1 MNFSLGKVVCAIN
14 KTLTARSHTQIA
26 AAAKAALSERTVRRI
41 DIGSLTTEVTAK
53 RYCPINGAH
62 YYKPAAGTWGQH
74 LAWWLNTDRRPIG
87 NDRWM
92 N

>member
-53 RYCPINGAH
+53 RYCLINGAH
-62 YYKPAAGTWGQH
+62 YYKPAAGTGG
-74 LAWWLNTDRRPIG
+74 NTSHGGPILIG
-87 NDRWM
+87 GPLVM
-92 N
+92 IGG